1 MPCHPEDKAVN
12 KAMKR
17 TNKRLSQAKLHS
29 ESLDNDDD
37 VTERRDEMDGAKK
50 KKLRI
55 MMPKKCRKPKLS
67 DNIRDLPNSNRLKNG
82 QPANG
87 PH

>member
-37 VTERRDEMDGAKK
+37 VTERRDEMDGDEEEEAEDNDAEEV
-50 KKLRI
+50 
-55 MMPKKCRKPKLS
+55 PKNQS
-67 DNIRDLPNSNRLKNG
+67 
-82 QPANG
+82 
-87 PH
+87 